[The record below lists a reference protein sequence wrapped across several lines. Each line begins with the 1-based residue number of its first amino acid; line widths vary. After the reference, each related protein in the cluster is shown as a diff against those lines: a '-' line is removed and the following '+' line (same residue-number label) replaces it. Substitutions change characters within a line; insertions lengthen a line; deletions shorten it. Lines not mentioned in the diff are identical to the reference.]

1 MLEFLPKRGPDAFD
15 SFCDA
20 LHEDYPWVAKLL
32 RESVETE
39 SERIL
44 AVQSKKDDIATEQ
57 RKLLLYQSN
66 KDEHKKVSNL
76 C

>member
-15 SFCDA
+15 SFCDV
-20 LHEDYPWVAKLL
+20 LHEHYPWLAKML

-44 AVQSKKDDIATEQ
+44 AAQTKKDDTASEQCKLNTEYLINEIIFKQ
-57 RKLLLYQSN
+57 
-66 KDEHKKVSNL
+66 
-76 C
+76 